1 MYADGKKIVSDALAT
16 IANVTVTG
24 SYKTGMKSLP
34 CIIYSELV
42 NTKASKGPELRTNLA
57 YSIDIYSETSTTQ
70 LASQVDTKMSALG
83 YKRGQC
89 LDLDDPSGLRHKNM
103 KYTGVYDWMT
113 NRIYEE

>member
-1 MYADGKKIVSDALAT
+1 MYADGKKIVSEALAT
-16 IANVTVTG
+16 IPDVKVTG

-34 CIIYSELV
+34 CIIYKELV

-57 YSIDIYSETSTTQ
+57 YSIDIYSESSTTS
-70 LASQVDTKMSALG
+70 LASQVDDKILALG
-83 YKRGQC
+83 FKRGQC